1 MYHILEEINWALK
14 LQCGTCRPVHISSL
28 KRLTIHHN
36 NNNSSKVNEGSD
48 KLAELEIQNVRAFT
62 TNH

>member
-1 MYHILEEINWALK
+1 MYHILKEINWALT

-48 KLAELEIQNVRAFT
+48 KLAELEI
-62 TNH
+62 